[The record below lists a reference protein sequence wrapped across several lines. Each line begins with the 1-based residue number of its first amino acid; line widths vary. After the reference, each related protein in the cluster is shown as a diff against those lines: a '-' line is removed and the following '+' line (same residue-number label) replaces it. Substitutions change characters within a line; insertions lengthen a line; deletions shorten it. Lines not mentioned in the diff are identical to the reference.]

1 MKKMKKIL
9 SSIGIALLLII
20 LVVILAISL
29 YGGKILKIGIEQGA
43 SFAMKVPVTLKS
55 ASLYPLRGK
64 VSLNELVIQNP
75 AGYNHTEFLKMG
87 GAAVALNTSSVFSD
101 TIEIDQVK
109 LDNIELTIEQ
119 KTISQNNL
127 QEILNNLPK
136 SDSQPAPEQPKEKS
150 GSGKQLVIKDLQIN
164 GVAVNV
170 KLLPIPG
177 KADTVTLKLDPIQLK
192 DLGTN
197 KPLDMAGLTKEILNA
212 IAGGVAQQGKDIL
225 PTEMISDL
233 GGTLAESGKEI
244 LQEAENV
251 GKKATDAIKG
261 LFGPKKQ

>member
-9 SSIGIALLLII
+9 SIIGIVFLLLI
-20 LVVILAISL
+20 LAVILAISL
-29 YGGKILKIGIEQGA
+29 YGGKILKIGVEQGA
-43 SFAMKVPVTLKS
+43 SFAMKVHVSLDHAT
-55 ASLYPLRGK
+55 LYPLRGK
-64 VSLNELVIQNP
+64 VSLTELVIQNP
-75 AGYNHTEFLKMG
+75 SGYQHLEFLKMG
-87 GAAVALNTSSVFSD
+87 GADVSLNTKSIFSD
-101 TIEIDQVK
+101 TIEIDQIK

-119 KTISQNNL
+119 KTLTQNNL

-136 SDSQPAPEQPKEKS
+136 SDSSQPKEKS

-177 KADTVTLKLDPIQLK
+177 KADTVTLKLAPIQLK

-225 PTEMISDL
+225 PTEMLSDL

-244 LQEAENV
+244 LKGAQDI
-251 GKKATDAIKG
+251 GKQATDALKG
-261 LFGPKKQ
+261 LFPGKKE